1 MKASRP
7 IGGCSA
13 GTHPEQDAEVD
24 RLVSALQEGQL
35 THADRQRLE
44 QLLEQPR
51 ARVRYRKLAMLH
63 ASLLYLW
70 HHAAADQPQLA
81 GRSGNPHG
89 GSGHGGGRIGS
100 APAASVTVVGQL
112 VIMWFRR
119 LSRPTPFSLTVA
131 GLVVGLVLAVAAI
144 LPLAT
149 SPGQGAADGGS
160 RPAAAVAVVAAVH
173 DVAWASAG
181 SFGAGLSGAGSSAES
196 GPLPGAA
203 LPLDS
208 RLRLARGFV
217 EIAFASG
224 ARLVVEGPA
233 DVVITGR
240 DSARL
245 DRGRLVVR
253 TTHGPRGGS
262 TTPLFTVATPR
273 GFIDDLGTEFGVEVP
288 AQGSEAVHVFE
299 GVVSVSVGGDTADSR
314 RPDAKLSGHRGGLPD
329 RRDPDGERPRDVR
342 LEAGGS
348 VAIDADHSIRT
359 IAVRTQRQF
368 VRTLP
373 DTGTLRACGLAQATG
388 QPKPRRSAAWH
399 GENVEEFDPVKARF
413 VRFTIFETSSGQP
426 CLDELEVFA
435 TDGRNVAREGTATA
449 SGTLPGYATHAIA
462 HVNDGLYGNDH
473 SWIGDM
479 PRGWIQIELPAEAE
493 IVRIVWSRDRT
504 PSAKYVDRVP
514 VKYVVSLSLDGR
526 LWQHVAHGS
535 DRLPFGS
542 PRPAPEP
549 EEPPIQ

>member
-7 IGGCSA
+7 DGGCSA

-100 APAASVTVVGQL
+100 APAASVAVLGQL
-112 VIMWFRR
+112 AIMWFRR

-233 DVVITGR
+233 DVQITGR

-288 AQGSEAVHVFE
+288 AQGSESVHVFE
-299 GVVSVSVGGDTADSR
+299 GVVSVSVGGDTA
-314 RPDAKLSGHRGGLPD
+314 
-329 RRDPDGERPRDVR
+329 DVR

-348 VAIDADHSIRT
+348 VAIDADHSIRP
-359 IAVRTQRQF
+359 IAVRAERQF
-368 VRTLP
+368 VRALP
-373 DTGTLRACGLAQATG
+373 EAGTVRALGPAQATG

-399 GENVEEFDPVKARF
+399 GENVEEFAAVKARF

-435 TDGRNVAREGTATA
+435 TDGRNVARGGTATA
-449 SGTLPGYATHAIA
+449 SGTLPGHAMHVVA

-473 SWIGDM
+473 SWICNM

-514 VKYVVSLSLDGR
+514 VKYVVSLSLDGH

-549 EEPPIQ
+549 EEPPVQ

>member
-7 IGGCSA
+7 DGGCSA

-70 HHAAADQPQLA
+70 HHAAADQPQPV

-100 APAASVTVVGQL
+100 APAASVAVVGQWA
-112 VIMWFRR
+112 IMWFPR
-119 LSRPTPFSLTVA
+119 LLRPTPFSLTVA

-160 RPAAAVAVVAAVH
+160 RPAAAVAVVAALH
-173 DVAWASAG
+173 DVAWAG
-181 SFGAGLSGAGSSAES
+181 SGSSGAGLSGAGSSAES
-196 GPLPGAA
+196 GPLPGEA

-208 RLRLARGFV
+208 RLRLARGLV

-224 ARLVVEGPA
+224 ARLVVEAPA

-299 GVVSVSVGGDTADSR
+299 GVVSVSVGGDAADSR
-314 RPDAKLSGHRGGLPD
+314 RPDAKPSGNRGGPPD

-348 VAIDADHSIRT
+348 MAIDADRSIRT

-373 DTGTLRACGLAQATG
+373 DTGTLRALGPAQATG

-399 GENVEEFDPVKARF
+399 GENVEEFAAVKARF
-413 VRFTIFETSSGQP
+413 VRFTIFETSGQQP

-449 SGTLPGYATHAIA
+449 SGTLPGYATHAVA

-473 SWIGDM
+473 SWICDM

-504 PSAKYVDRVP
+504 PSAKYVDRVST
-514 VKYVVSLSLDGR
+514 KYLVSLSLDGT
-526 LWQHVAHGS
+526 LWQHVVHGS

-549 EEPPIQ
+549 EEPPVQ